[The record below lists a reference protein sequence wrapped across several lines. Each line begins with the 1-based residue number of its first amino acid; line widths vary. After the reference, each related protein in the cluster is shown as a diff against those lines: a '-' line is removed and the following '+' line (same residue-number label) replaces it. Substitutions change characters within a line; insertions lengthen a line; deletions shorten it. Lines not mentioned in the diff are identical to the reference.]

1 MPASLCRFIP
11 AARHVAGLALLAV
24 LAGCQHYA
32 PNSAPD
38 RDSTE
43 AQTRAEMQRLQE
55 RSANRTMAPSQIRIA
70 TGGITQPDGALCRD
84 WLDACWERGA
94 GAAPAAASTPGL
106 ARLPRPDGAQT
117 FRGVLP
123 CDDVAMGCRGQ
134 RVTLTLF
141 ENETFRGHVVYL
153 NNDGSESQ
161 PAALQG
167 CWARDAGEGRHL
179 QLTLGNGASLG
190 HYLAESVNTLVVLP
204 PDDRPGNL
212 RVTLTRQPD
221 AELMGGMPPAGRCRT

>member
-11 AARHVAGLALLAV
+11 AARQVAGLALLAV

-43 AQTRAEMQRLQE
+43 AVARNEMQRLQE

-70 TGGITQPDGALCRD
+70 TGGITQPDGVLCRD

-94 GAAPAAASTPGL
+94 GAQTAQASTPGL
-106 ARLPRPDGAQT
+106 ARLPRPDVAQT

-123 CDDVAMGCRGQ
+123 CEDAAMGCRGQ
-134 RVTLTLF
+134 RVALTLF
-141 ENETFRGHVVYL
+141 ENQTFRGEVVYL
-153 NNDGSESQ
+153 NNDGSESR

-167 CWARDAGEGRHL
+167 CWARDASDARQL
-179 QLTLGNGASLG
+179 QLTLDTGASLG
-190 HYLAESVNTLVVLP
+190 RYLAESTNTLVVQP
-204 PDDRPGNL
+204 PDDQPSTL
-212 RVTLTRQPD
+212 RMTLTRQPD
-221 AELMGGMPPAGRCRT
+221 AELMGGMPPAGRCQA